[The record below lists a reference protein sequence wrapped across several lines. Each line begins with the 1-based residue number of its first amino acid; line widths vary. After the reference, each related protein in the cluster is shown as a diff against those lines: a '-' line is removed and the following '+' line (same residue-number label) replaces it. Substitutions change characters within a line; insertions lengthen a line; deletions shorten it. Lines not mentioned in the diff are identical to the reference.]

1 MNNKVVILVGPTA
14 VGKTAISID
23 IAKALNGEIVSCDSM
38 QIYKHFDIG
47 SAKPT
52 KEEMDGVPHY
62 LIDEI
67 DPFVNFSVS
76 DYQAKAK
83 AYIKDILSRDKT
95 PIVTGGT
102 GLYANALMYDMDFS
116 KSASDPAYRK
126 TLEELALEHD
136 NRYVHEML
144 KDIDPVSYKKLHFN
158 NLRKVIRAL
167 EVYHVTGQT
176 IDDFSTDLVKT
187 NDYDYVLIGLTRNR
201 KRLYVRINK
210 RVDIMLEDGLLEE
223 VTNLK
228 EMGLNE
234 SNTSMQGIGY
244 KEVIPYLNGMYDK
257 ETMVSL
263 LKQNSRR
270 YAKRQMTW
278 FRRYDDIHWFDYDN
292 YETYEEMKNAIIQL
306 VHT

>member
-1 MNNKVVILVGPTA
+1 MTRKVVILVGPTA
-14 VGKTAISID
+14 VGKTDISID
-23 IAKALNGEIVSCDSM
+23 IAKAINGEIISSDSM
-38 QIYKHFDIG
+38 QIYKQFDIG

-52 KEEMDGVPHY
+52 KEEMQGIPHY

-76 DYQAKAK
+76 DYQKTAKS
-83 AYIKDILSRDKT
+83 YIQDIFSRGKT

-102 GLYANALMYDMDFS
+102 GLYVNALMYDMDFS
-116 KSASDPAYRK
+116 NSASDPKYRAE
-126 TLEELALEHD
+126 LEKLAEEHG
-136 NRYVHEML
+136 NQYIHEML
-144 KDIDPVSYKKLHFN
+144 KDVDEKSYKKIHFN

-176 IDDFSTDLVKT
+176 IDDFSTDLKKT

-210 RVDIMLEDGLLEE
+210 RVDIMIENGLIDE
-223 VTNLK
+223 VRNLK
-228 EMGLNE
+228 ELGLTE

-244 KEVIPYLNGMYDK
+244 KEVIPYLNGLYDK
-257 ETMVSL
+257 ETMISL
-263 LKQNSRR
+263 IKQNSRR

-278 FRRYDDIHWFDYDN
+278 FRRYDDIHWFDYDSYSN
-292 YETYEEMKNAIIQL
+292 YEEMKEAIIRL
-306 VHT
+306 IHH

>member
-1 MNNKVVILVGPTA
+1 MSNKVVILVGPTA
-14 VGKTAISID
+14 VGKTDISID
-23 IAKALNGEIVSCDSM
+23 LAKALNGEIVSSDSM

-47 SAKPT
+47 SAKPS

-67 DPFVNFSVS
+67 DPFTNYSVS
-76 DYQAKAK
+76 DYQKQAK
-83 AYIKDILSRDKT
+83 AYISDIMKRGKT

-102 GLYANALMYDMDFS
+102 GLYVNALMYDMDFS
-116 KSASDPAYRK
+116 KSASDDLYRK
-126 TLEELALEHD
+126 ELEQLAED
-136 NRYVHEML
+136 KGNEYVHDLL
-144 KDIDPVSYKKLHFN
+144 KEIDPKSYKKIHFN

-176 IDDFSTDLVKT
+176 IDDFSTDLQKT
-187 NDYDYVLIGLTRNR
+187 KDYDYVLIGLTRNR

-210 RVDIMLEDGLLEE
+210 RVDMMMEQGLIDE
-223 VTNLK
+223 VKNLK

-244 KEVIPYLNGMYDK
+244 KEVVPYLNGLYDK
-257 ETMVSL
+257 ETMISL
-263 LKQNSRR
+263 IKQNSRR

-278 FRRYDDIHWFDYDN
+278 FRRYEDIHWFDYDLYDN
-292 YETYEEMKNAIIQL
+292 YEDMKEAIIRL
-306 VHT
+306 IHS

>member
-1 MNNKVVILVGPTA
+1 MSKVVILVGPTA
-14 VGKTAISID
+14 VGKTDISID
-23 IAKALNGEIVSCDSM
+23 IAKAVDGEIISSDSM

-52 KEEMDGVPHY
+52 KEEMQGVPHY

-76 DYQAKAK
+76 DYQEKAK
-83 AYIKDILSRDKT
+83 AYIKDISSRGKT

-102 GLYANALMYDMDFS
+102 GLYVNALMYDMDFS
-116 KSASDPAYRK
+116 NSASDPDYRK
-126 TLEELALEHD
+126 ELEAIAEAHG
-136 NRYVHEML
+136 NQHVHEML
-144 KDIDPVSYKKLHFN
+144 KDIDPKSYQKIHFN

-176 IDDFSTDLVKT
+176 IDDFSTDLKKT
-187 NDYDYVLIGLTRNR
+187 SDYDYVLIGLTRNR

-210 RVDIMLEDGLLEE
+210 RVDIMIDQGLIDE
-223 VTNLK
+223 VKNLR
-228 EMGLNE
+228 EMGLNA

-244 KEVIPYLNGMYDK
+244 KEVVPYLDGMYDK
-257 ETMVSL
+257 ETMISL
-263 LKQNSRR
+263 IKQNSRR

-278 FRRYDDIHWFDYDN
+278 FRRYDDIHWFDYDQ
-292 YETYEEMKNAIIQL
+292 YDTYEEMKAAIIRL
-306 VHT
+306 IKS

>member
-1 MNNKVVILVGPTA
+1 MSNKVVILVGPTA
-14 VGKTAISID
+14 VGKTDISID
-23 IAKALNGEIVSCDSM
+23 LAKALDGEIVSSDSM

-52 KEEMDGVPHY
+52 KEEMDGIPHY

-67 DPFVNFSVS
+67 DPFTNYSVS
-76 DYQAKAK
+76 DYQKQAKE
-83 AYIKDILSRDKT
+83 YIKDIMDRGKT

-102 GLYANALMYDMDFS
+102 GLYVNALMYDMDFS
-116 KSASDPAYRK
+116 KSASDEDYR
-126 TLEELALEHD
+126 LELEKIAEEKG
-136 NRYVHEML
+136 NEFVHEML
-144 KDIDPVSYKKLHFN
+144 KDIDPKSHKKIHFN

-176 IDDFSTDLVKT
+176 IDDFSTDLEKT
-187 NDYDYVLIGLTRNR
+187 KDYEYILIGLTRNR

-210 RVDIMLEDGLLEE
+210 RVDIMMDQGLIEE
-223 VTNLK
+223 VKNLK

-244 KEVIPYLNGMYDK
+244 KEVVPFLNGLYDK

-263 LKQNSRR
+263 IKQNSRR

-278 FRRYDDIHWFDYDN
+278 FRRYDDIHWFDYDQYTS
-292 YETYEEMKNAIIQL
+292 YEDMKEAIIHL
-306 VHT
+306 IHS

>member
-1 MNNKVVILVGPTA
+1 MINKVVILVGPTA
-14 VGKTAISID
+14 VGKTDISID
-23 IAKALNGEIVSCDSM
+23 IAKELDGEIVSCDSM
-38 QIYKHFDIG
+38 QIYKHFDVG
-47 SAKPT
+47 SAKPS
-52 KEEMDGVPHY
+52 KEEMQGVPHY

-76 DYQAKAK
+76 DYQKKAK
-83 AYIKDILSRDKT
+83 DYIKDIFSRGKT

-102 GLYANALMYDMDFS
+102 GLYVNALMYDMDFS
-116 KSASDPAYRK
+116 KSASDIEYRES
-126 TLEELALEHD
+126 LEKVAEEHG
-136 NRYVHEML
+136 NRHIHEML
-144 KDIDPVSYKKLHFN
+144 KDIDPKSYKKIHFN

-176 IDDFSTDLVKT
+176 IDDFSSDLTKT
-187 NDYDYVLIGLTRNR
+187 NDYEYVLIGLTRNR

-210 RVDIMLEDGLLEE
+210 RVDIMMEAGLIEE
-223 VTNLK
+223 VKNLK

-244 KEVIPYLNGMYDK
+244 KEVVPYLNGMYDK
-257 ETMVSL
+257 EAMASL
-263 LKQNSRR
+263 IKQNSRR

-292 YETYEEMKNAIIQL
+292 YDTYEEMKEAIIQL
-306 VHT
+306 IHS